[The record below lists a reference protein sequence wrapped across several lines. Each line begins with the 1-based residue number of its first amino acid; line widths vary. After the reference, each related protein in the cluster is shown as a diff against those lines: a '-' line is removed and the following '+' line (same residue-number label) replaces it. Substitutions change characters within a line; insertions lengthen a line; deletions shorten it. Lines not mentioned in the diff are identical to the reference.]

1 MSHLLYKVPLNYHKV
16 AVHATCWIIFCV
28 YEILLAGIITKNF
41 SPFIHYLL
49 FYSINIILFY
59 FHAHFLFNYT
69 PSFKTNLWRVPLVVI
84 LEVGFYIFAYQLISY
99 LLNKFLHNQ
108 PNMKFMNSLYI
119 WGAGYRAVY
128 FLLYSTGYYLLIT
141 YITKRENELKKIL
154 ENEQLKNQVLKIE
167 QDFLRAKINP
177 HLLYNTLSFIK
188 YAAKKR
194 PLEADEAVN
203 RLAAIMN
210 FALDDNTETILL
222 TKEIEQVENIIG
234 LNQLR
239 FNHTLN
245 VELIINLDNLE
256 VKLIPLILLT
266 LVENVFKHGN
276 LMDAENPALIK
287 IECTADH
294 LQIITRNLVIEKP
307 IFESHNTGIKNIQL
321 RLEQYYKGKYDFKFE
336 KIDQT
341 YYVDLKIDLS

>member
-1 MSHLLYKVPLNYHKV
+1 MITDKFSPSVNYLLYYSLN
-16 AVHATCWIIFCV
+16 
-28 YEILLAGIITKNF
+28 IL
-41 SPFIHYLL
+41 
-49 FYSINIILFY
+49 LFY

-69 PSFKTNLWRVPLVVI
+69 YSLKTNLWLVPLVVMM
-84 LEVGFYIFAYQLISY
+84 EVAFYVLAIQLINY
-99 LLNKFLHNQ
+99 VLYKYVHQDQEVKFL
-108 PNMKFMNSLYI
+108 NSISI

-341 YYVDLKIDLS
+341 FYVDLKIDLS